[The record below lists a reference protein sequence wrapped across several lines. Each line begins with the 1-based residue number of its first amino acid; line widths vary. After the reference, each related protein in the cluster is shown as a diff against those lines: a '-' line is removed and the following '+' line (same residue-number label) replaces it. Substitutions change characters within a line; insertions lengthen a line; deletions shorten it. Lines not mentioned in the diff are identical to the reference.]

1 MNKKKIIGYTSGVY
15 DMFHIGHLNLL
26 KSAKDECDYLI
37 VAVSTD
43 ELVFKYKNKYPIIPL
58 NERKEI
64 IKAIRYVDKVVDQ
77 ESRDKILAFN
87 KYKFDIMFVGDD
99 WLGDLKFI
107 EVDNYM
113 KNNNALGVK
122 YLPYTKGISS
132 TKLKSVLEKLYKE
145 IEN

>member
-132 TKLKSVLEKLYKE
+132 TKLKIVLEKLYKE